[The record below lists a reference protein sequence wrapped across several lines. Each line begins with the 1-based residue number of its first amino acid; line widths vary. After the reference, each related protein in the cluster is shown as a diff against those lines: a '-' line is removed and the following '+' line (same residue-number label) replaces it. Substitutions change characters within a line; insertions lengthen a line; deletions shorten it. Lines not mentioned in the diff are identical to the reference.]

1 MQATLAVCRVL
12 QVAAARSTQKTG
24 RLERPVWV
32 VFMGRQTSPANFD
45 FLSWSCE
52 NAMINGI
59 DQ

>member
-32 VFMGRQTSPANFD
+32 VFMGMQTSPASFG
-45 FLSWSCE
+45 F
-52 NAMINGI
+52 
-59 DQ
+59 